1 MDNIIFYL
9 GITLFLIACI
19 VIIFGII
26 AIFKNKN
33 YLKMLAMAIIIILL
47 SMLALGIHKV
57 IESNNPSKSDITP
70 VKKEKPKDNKTNK
83 ENNNKKDNNSKKDH
97 KDTSMSLFR
106 TLLPLK
112 KTHPPQK
119 NIQFSHQNHQLH
131 NKKTQLLNKIM
142 RLQITKILH
151 NDTKNL
157 QHTNKTH
164 LNIRRI
170 QQIMI

>member
-97 KDTSMSLFR
+97 KDTSNESIQ

>member
-97 KDTSMSLFR
+97 KDTSNES
-106 TLLPLK
+106 
-112 KTHPPQK
+112 
-119 NIQFSHQNHQLH
+119 IQDTPATQENTPATEEHQNHQLH